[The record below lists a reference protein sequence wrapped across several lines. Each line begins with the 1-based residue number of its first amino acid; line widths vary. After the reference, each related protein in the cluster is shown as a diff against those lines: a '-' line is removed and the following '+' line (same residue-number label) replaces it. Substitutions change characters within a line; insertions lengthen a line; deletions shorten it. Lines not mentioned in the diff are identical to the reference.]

1 MPKSCKKDCDR
12 LRQPPTN
19 TLIPLDGENCI
30 ACKDHK
36 DLCKTHNL
44 NKYLKAL
51 THKSLCTKFISP
63 PLTGYK
69 GFVNPDALFYT
80 VNPPLLVPPGQKGYN
95 MVPDK
100 TTYPDAPYYPPIT
113 NPLSI
118 AGKNVCI
125 IGGAKNI
132 GKAIATTLQGLGANV
147 VATSRF
153 PECYQETFPYPLLKL
168 DVRLSSD
175 VKHFFHVLMK
185 KHFTN
190 GKIDVLINLPGIH
203 TRGFLAE
210 SNGDDLLDS
219 LDLNVC
225 GYQRTVYHALPYMR
239 FSNDTRVISFGS
251 IAGELP
257 VGLSDGY
264 AIGKRANQMW
274 NDNHMIEALQRKA
287 LGLSNAEP
295 TFTLIEPGF
304 IQSTIGLYENYTWKD
319 TDDFSDLNHGSI
331 MTYQALQ
338 SATTVFYPA
347 VSCPQDPPAP
357 PFIPPFS
364 TCPCTSVPSSS
375 PLCANVPQLVADAI
389 IQILRAPQPSARYL
403 IDPSPGALNLAP
415 AVSAVNILS
424 VDDGINN
431 VLQPFAR
438 DIFFAVP
445 NAYLSQAVLQD
456 SFCNSNFT
464 RLQ

>member
-1 MPKSCKKDCDR
+1 MSRSHRKDCDDI
-12 LRQPPTN
+12 RQPPTN

-30 ACKDHK
+30 ACKDNK
-36 DLCKTHNL
+36 DLCRTHNL
-44 NKYLKAL
+44 NKYLQAL
-51 THKSLCTKFISP
+51 SHRSLCSKFISP
-63 PLTGYK
+63 SLEGYR
-69 GFVNPDALFYT
+69 GFVNPSALFYT
-80 VNPPLLVPPGQKGYN
+80 VNPPLVVPPGQKGYN
-95 MVPDK
+95 MIPDPI
-100 TTYPDAPYYPPIT
+100 TYPIFPHYPPIT
-113 NPLSI
+113 NPLPI
-118 AGKNVCI
+118 EGKNVCI
-125 IGGAKNI
+125 IGGAKNL
-132 GKAIATTLQGLGANV
+132 GKAIALALLELGANV

-153 PECYQETFPYPLLKL
+153 PECYEEIFPYPLLKL

-190 GKIDVLINLPGIH
+190 GKIDILINLPGIH
-203 TRGFLAE
+203 TQGFLAE

-225 GYQRTVYHALPYMR
+225 GYQRVVYHALPYMR

-287 LGLSNAEP
+287 LGLSTAEP

-304 IQSTIGLYENYTWKD
+304 IQSTIGLYENYIWKD
-319 TDDFSDLNHGSI
+319 TDQFSDINRGSI
-331 MTYQALQ
+331 MTYQTLQ
-338 SATTVFYPA
+338 SATTVIYPA
-347 VSCPQDPPAP
+347 VVCPQVPSPP
-357 PFIPPFS
+357 PFIAPFS
-364 TCPCTSVPSSS
+364 PCPCPSVPS
-375 PLCANVPQLVADAI
+375 LCANVPQLVADAI
-389 IQILRAPQPSARYL
+389 VQILRAPQPSVRYL
-403 IDPSPGALNLAP
+403 IDAAPGALNLAP
-415 AVSAVNILS
+415 AVAAVNIAS

-431 VLQPFAR
+431 LLQPFAR
-438 DIFFAVP
+438 DIFFPLP
-445 NAYLSQAVLQD
+445 NALLSQAILKD